1 MEIFR
6 QQLEDHKRNQIELDQ
21 KRTKSENDNHNLLQE
36 LELAKR
42 AKDRLEAK
50 VTLFYFTK
58 NHLNDRIVKPL
69 HKLLKTRKTPN

>member
-50 VTLFYFTK
+50 VTLFLF
-58 NHLNDRIVKPL
+58 H
-69 HKLLKTRKTPN
+69 